1 MFPDLLLDRFPG
13 LSASQVETLQSHF
26 ELMIRWNRSLNLTTI
41 TDTAEA
47 VERHYCES
55 LFLAQHLSGGRIV
68 DIGSG
73 AGFPGIPV
81 AVLLPESG
89 VTLVESHQRKAVFL
103 RESTRSLPNVRV
115 LAQRAEAVT
124 EQFDWAISRAV
135 GYADLAKPLR
145 RLAPNAAL
153 LTGAETPP
161 DKLGFRWNDPIPVPW
176 GRERWLRVG
185 IRSVSRET

>member
-1 MFPDLLLDRFPG
+1 VFPDLLLDRFPG